1 MSDLLNMMMDA
12 TKNEDARRVGDGV
25 IGDVNGFVDTGSY
38 TFNALLSGSLWGGIP
53 DNKILAIAG
62 ESATGKTYFTIEI
75 VKKFLSNNEDGVVLY
90 FDSEQAVTSDMFLE
104 RGVDPDR
111 IAVFPIDTVEN
122 FRSHKRNLC

>member
-38 TFNALLSGSLWGGIP
+38 TFNALLSGSVHGGFP

-62 ESATGKTYFTIEI
+62 ESATGKTYFTLGMVQRFLQDRPEGI
-75 VKKFLSNNEDGVVLY
+75 VVY
-90 FDSEQAVTSDMFLE
+90 FDSEYVY
-104 RGVDPDR
+104 
-111 IAVFPIDTVEN
+111 
-122 FRSHKRNLC
+122 

>member
-38 TFNALLSGSLWGGIP
+38 TFNALLSGSVHGGFP

-62 ESATGKTYFTIEI
+62 ESATAFAIKVKT
-75 VKKFLSNNEDGVVLY
+75 LSLSSFGRSSKSFE
-90 FDSEQAVTSDMFLE
+90 M
-104 RGVDPDR
+104 R
-111 IAVFPIDTVEN
+111 I
-122 FRSHKRNLC
+122 